1 MNHHTHIKPKE
12 VYILCTLPTTSL
24 CNLVLID
31 VLKENH
37 IELYSIAD
45 DICKYLRNDFSGEL
59 HLQALKLDITQM
71 GQISSLDTDEEDLLE
86 ELDRLIEDIK
96 IRMNQIT
103 IEHSRLRE
111 IDLLLPDTII
121 FKYIIP

>member
-12 VYILCTLPTTSL
+12 VYILCTIPTVSL

-45 DICKYLRNDFSGEL
+45 DICKILRKDFSGDL
-59 HLQALKLDITQM
+59 HYQALKLDIEHM
-71 GQISSLDTDEEDLLE
+71 GQTSSLDTDEEDLLE
-86 ELDRLIEDIK
+86 ELDSLIEGIK
-96 IRMNQIT
+96 LRMNQIT
-103 IEHSRLRE
+103 IEHSKLRE
-111 IDLLLPDTII
+111 LDLILPNTVI
-121 FKYIIP
+121 FKYIVP

>member
-12 VYILCTLPTTSL
+12 VYILCTLPTISL
-24 CNLVLID
+24 CNLVLVD

-37 IELYSIAD
+37 IELYSVAD
-45 DICKYLRNDFSGEL
+45 DLCKMLRNDFSGDL
-59 HLQALKLDITQM
+59 HYQALKLDITHM
-71 GQISSLDTDEEDLLE
+71 GQMSSLDTDEDDLLE

-103 IEHSRLRE
+103 IEHSKLRQ
-111 IDLLLPDTII
+111 IDLILPDTVVY
-121 FKYIIP
+121 KYILP